1 MPTAEFRFYEE
12 LNDYLPSARRKRS
25 FAHEF
30 DGTPAVKDVI
40 EGLGVPHT
48 EVDLILV
55 DGR

>member
-40 EGLGVPHT
+40 EGLGVP
-48 EVDLILV
+48 EGMLSAAMLD
-55 DGR
+55 